1 MKGNVFI
8 ISAPSGAGKTT
19 LCKEIIRIMPDTKF
33 SVSYTTRR
41 PRPGEIDGK
50 DYIFVNEDT
59 FKRMIENDEFAE
71 WAEVHGNYYG
81 TSMKALNDIIE
92 SGQDVILDIDVQGA
106 QQMRDRFGTGV
117 YIFVLPPSLDV
128 LRKRLEERGQNS
140 LEEIERRVR
149 KAVEEIREY
158 KKYDYVIV
166 NDVFED
172 ALNALRAIII
182 AEGKRVNRIDD
193 AWIEKTFNIK

>member
-106 QQMRDRFGTGV
+106 QQMKDRFGTGV

-128 LRKRLEERGQNS
+128 LRRRLEERGQNS

-166 NDVFED
+166 NDVFEE

>member
-19 LCKEIIRIMPDTKF
+19 LCKEIIRIMPDTRF

-193 AWIEKTFNIK
+193 AWIEKTFNLI

>member
-128 LRKRLEERGQNS
+128 LRRRLEERGQNS

-166 NDVFED
+166 NDVFEE

-193 AWIEKTFNIK
+193 ALIEKTFNIK

>member
-19 LCKEIIRIMPDTKF
+19 LCKEIIRIMPDTRF

-172 ALNALRAIII
+172 ALNALWAIII

-193 AWIEKTFNIK
+193 AWIEKTFNLI